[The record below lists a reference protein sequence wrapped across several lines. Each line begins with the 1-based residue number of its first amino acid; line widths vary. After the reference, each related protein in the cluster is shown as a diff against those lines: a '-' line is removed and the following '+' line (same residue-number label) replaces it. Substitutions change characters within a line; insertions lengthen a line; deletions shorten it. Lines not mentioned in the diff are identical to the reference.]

1 MYKENKNVERYLED
15 IQEHDLLSPDQE
27 TELAMKAREGDEE
40 AMQQLVS
47 ANLRFVVSV
56 ANEYTGNGL
65 SKSDLISEGNI
76 GLIKAVHRFDPTR
89 GFKFI
94 SYAVWWIRQSIRQA
108 LSNKSRKIRRPMN
121 VIDAIQKVNKE
132 RAKFFSENEREPTD
146 QELAEVTGFTE
157 AVVKDAKKGKRRDKS
172 IDSTGVGSDDRPLKR
187 KISNDNSED
196 PVDQF
201 TEPSLKKDLE
211 TALAKLDQRER
222 DIIKKYYGINTQVPQ
237 SLGNIGKDY
246 DLTRERI
253 RQIKQKALR
262 KLRSTKTSGEL
273 RSYLNEGS

>member
-1 MYKENKNVERYLED
+1 MYKQNKNIERYLDD
-15 IQEHDLLSPDQE
+15 IQDHELLSAEEE
-27 TELAMKAREGDEE
+27 TELAMRAREGDQE
-40 AMQQLVS
+40 AMQKMVS
-47 ANLRFVVSV
+47 ANLRFVVTV

-65 SKSDLISEGNI
+65 SKADLISEGNV

-146 QELAEVTGFTE
+146 EELAEVTGYTE
-157 AVVKDAKKGKRRDKS
+157 DVVKDAKKGKRRDKS
-172 IDSTGVGSDDRPLKR
+172 IDSTGIGSDDRPLKSR
-187 KISNDNSED
+187 ISNPKSED
-196 PVDQF
+196 PEEQLV
-201 TEPSLKKDLE
+201 EPSLKKDLD
-211 TALAKLDQRER
+211 AAMKKLDSREK
-222 DIIKKYYGINTQVPQ
+222 DIIQKYYGMSTQVPQ
-237 SLGNIGKDY
+237 SLGKIGKDY

-253 RQIKQKALR
+253 RQIKEKALR
-262 KLRSTKTSGEL
+262 KLRTTEMGDEL
-273 RSYLNEGS
+273 RSYLNKES

>member
-1 MYKENKNVERYLED
+1 MYKQNKNIERYLDD
-15 IQEHDLLSPDQE
+15 IQDHELLSAEEE
-27 TELAMKAREGDEE
+27 TELAMRAREGDQE

-47 ANLRFVVSV
+47 ANLRFVVTV

-65 SKSDLISEGNI
+65 SKADLISEGNV

-146 QELAEVTGFTE
+146 EELAEVTGYTE
-157 AVVKDAKKGKRRDKS
+157 DVVKDAKKGKRRDKS
-172 IDSTGVGSDDRPLKR
+172 IDSSGIGSDDRPLKSR
-187 KISNDNSED
+187 ISNPKSED
-196 PVDQF
+196 PEEQLV
-201 TEPSLKKDLE
+201 EPSLKRDLD
-211 TALAKLDQRER
+211 AAMDKLDTREK
-222 DIIKKYYGINTQVPQ
+222 DIIKKYYGMSTQVPQ
-237 SLGNIGKDY
+237 SLGKIGKDY

-253 RQIKQKALR
+253 RQIKEKALR
-262 KLRSTKTSGEL
+262 KLRTTEMGDEL
-273 RSYLNEGS
+273 RSYLNKES